1 MFNSFN
7 FELLGKV
14 RIIRQ
19 VTYSNSNATSFIAD
33 MAYIYTR
40 DTESRLRNEQIE
52 ALTRI
57 EKSIQKIEDKVS
69 ALDEKVTTDTKV
81 LDSSF
86 GQVKIVGVG
95 LIIFLIATQPEL
107 RSFLSSLVSV
117 LKII

>member
-14 RIIRQ
+14 RLIRQ

-33 MAYIYTR
+33 MAYTYIR
-40 DTESRLRNEQIE
+40 DTESRLRNEQIA

-57 EKSIQKIEDKVS
+57 EDSIEKINININALEDKVS

-95 LIIFLIATQPEL
+95 LILII
-107 RSFLSSLVSV
+107 
-117 LKII
+117 LK